1 MSQRINEPM
10 NQSSSNHESPD
21 PPASPGADLSDETKR
36 GAVAV
41 LEWRA
46 WDGFLLSHVLGKN
59 AVRIE
64 TDPFREFPSAQLDSL
79 CDSCTTV
86 FFQINLSVRNRL
98 PLRIRDLTNRFVKRG
113 VYVVNG
119 LVQDI
124 RKSTLHAHLEIIG
137 LSSAKATPSGSADEV
152 LFVKTNLNYGGELE
166 RRVPAEDITAGG
178 LEHLVSY
185 DIGAY
190 HYKTVVRGMIEE
202 GIWTD
207 PSIVVEKYVTNDEN
221 SFYRVYFSGG
231 QIIIV
236 KAFAQ
241 GIIKKLSG
249 DPRDTNFVTD
259 LEALKAGTDDLPIS
273 ETLRHDVARFVELT
287 PVEFGCIDIVHD
299 GRDHHYIIDLNLTPY
314 AGTRPHDPF
323 LTKFLRMGI
332 TDPTRRKAEIFLDSP
347 LAGSTG
353 GLNHLDYTA
362 D

>member
-1 MSQRINEPM
+1 M
-10 NQSSSNHESPD
+10 NQSSSNYESPD
-21 PPASPGADLSDETKR
+21 PPASPGAELSADPKR
-36 GAVAV
+36 SAIAV

-46 WDGFLLSHVLGKN
+46 WDGFLLSHVLGKK

-64 TDPFREFPSAQLDSL
+64 TDPFREFPSAQLDFL
-79 CDSCTTV
+79 CDSFTTV
-86 FFQINLSVRNRL
+86 CFQINLSVRNRL
-98 PLRIRDLTNRFVKRG
+98 PLRIGDLTNRLVKRG

-137 LSSAKATPSGSADEV
+137 LPSAKATPSGSADEV

-166 RRVPAEDITAGG
+166 RWVPAGDIAAGG
-178 LEHLVSY
+178 LEHLVSN
-185 DIGAY
+185 DLGAY
-190 HYKTVVRGMIEE
+190 QYQTVARGMIEE
-202 GIWTD
+202 RIWTD
-207 PSIVVEKYVTNDEN
+207 QSIVVEKYVTNDED
-221 SFYRVYFSGG
+221 SFYRVYFSGE

-259 LEALKAGTDDLPIS
+259 LEAIKTGTDGLPIS
-273 ETLRHDVARFVELT
+273 EKLKNIVATFVELT

-314 AGTRPHDPF
+314 AGKRKHDPF
-323 LTKFLRMGI
+323 LTNFLRMGI
-332 TDPTRRKAEIFLDSP
+332 TDPTRRKPEIFLDSP
-347 LAGSTG
+347 LAKFTG
-353 GLNHLDYTA
+353 ACLDYMA